1 VPIGTEVG
9 LSLGDSV
16 LDGDPAHLFSA
27 HVYCGQ
33 TASCI
38 KMPLGTKGGLGQDDI
53 VLDGTPKKGHS
64 PPNFRPM
71 SIVAKRLYVSAYHLV
86 RR

>member
-1 VPIGTEVG
+1 LAIQPI
-9 LSLGDSV
+9 GDSV

-33 TASCI
+33 TAACI

-64 PPNFRPM
+64 PLIFGPCLLWPNGCM
-71 SIVAKRLYVSAYHLV
+71 C
-86 RR
+86 